1 LLKPSGRRQGMGR
14 IRQKYIKR
22 SARLLLERYPDKF
35 TGDYE
40 QNRNALDGVA
50 TIGSKPLKNKIAG
63 YITTLLKQKIEER

>member
-1 LLKPSGRRQGMGR
+1 MGR

-35 TGDYE
+35 STDYR
-40 QNRNALDGVA
+40 QNRSALEGLA
-50 TIGSKPLKNKIAG
+50 SIESKPLRNKIAG

>member
-1 LLKPSGRRQGMGR
+1 MGR

-22 SARLLLERYPDKF
+22 SARLLLEKCPDKF

>member
-1 LLKPSGRRQGMGR
+1 MGR

-22 SARLLLERYPDKF
+22 SARLLLEKYPDKF
-35 TGDYE
+35 TGEYE

-63 YITTLLKQKIEER
+63 YITTLLKQKSEEA

>member
-1 LLKPSGRRQGMGR
+1 MGR

-35 TGDYE
+35 TGDFE

>member
-1 LLKPSGRRQGMGR
+1 MGR

-22 SARLLLERYPDKF
+22 SARLLLEKYPDKF

-50 TIGSKPLKNKIAG
+50 SIGSKPLRNKIAG

>member
-1 LLKPSGRRQGMGR
+1 MGR

-50 TIGSKPLKNKIAG
+50 TVGSKPLRNKIAG

>member
-1 LLKPSGRRQGMGR
+1 MGR

>member
-1 LLKPSGRRQGMGR
+1 MGR

-22 SARLLLERYPDKF
+22 SARLLLEKYPDKF

>member
-1 LLKPSGRRQGMGR
+1 MGR

-22 SARLLLERYPDKF
+22 SARLLLEKYPDKF

-63 YITTLLKQKIEER
+63 YIATLVKQKSEEA

>member
-1 LLKPSGRRQGMGR
+1 MGR

-22 SARLLLERYPDKF
+22 SARLLLEKYPDKF
-35 TGDYE
+35 TGDFE

-63 YITTLLKQKIEER
+63 YITTLLKQKSEEA

>member
-1 LLKPSGRRQGMGR
+1 MGR

-22 SARLLLERYPDKF
+22 SARLLLEKYPDKF
-35 TGDYE
+35 TGDYQ

-63 YITTLLKQKIEER
+63 YIATLVKQKSEEA

>member
-1 LLKPSGRRQGMGR
+1 MGR

-40 QNRNALDGVA
+40 QNRNALDGIA
-50 TIGSKPLKNKIAG
+50 NIGSKPLKNKIAG
-63 YITTLLKQKIEER
+63 YIATLLKQKSEEA

>member
-1 LLKPSGRRQGMGR
+1 MGR

-50 TIGSKPLKNKIAG
+50 DIGSKPLKNKIAG
-63 YITTLLKQKIEER
+63 YIATLLKQKSDEG

>member
-1 LLKPSGRRQGMGR
+1 MGR

-22 SARLLLERYPDKF
+22 SARQLLEKYPDKF

-50 TIGSKPLKNKIAG
+50 SIGSKPLKNKIAG
-63 YITTLLKQKIEER
+63 YITTLIKQKIEER

>member
-1 LLKPSGRRQGMGR
+1 MGR

-40 QNRNALDGVA
+40 QNCNALEGLA
-50 TIGSKPLKNKIAG
+50 SIGSKPLKNKIAG
-63 YITTLLKQKIEER
+63 YIATLLKQKSEEV

>member
-1 LLKPSGRRQGMGR
+1 MGR

-22 SARLLLERYPDKF
+22 SARLLLEKYPDKF

-50 TIGSKPLKNKIAG
+50 SIGSKPLKNKIAG

>member
-1 LLKPSGRRQGMGR
+1 MGR

-22 SARLLLERYPDKF
+22 SARLLLEKYPDKF
-35 TGDYE
+35 TGDYQ

-63 YITTLLKQKIEER
+63 YIATLMKQKSEEA

>member
-1 LLKPSGRRQGMGR
+1 MGR

-35 TGDYE
+35 TGDYA

-63 YITTLLKQKIEER
+63 YIATLVKQKSEEA

>member
-1 LLKPSGRRQGMGR
+1 MSR

-35 TGDYE
+35 SPDYR
-40 QNRNALDGVA
+40 QNLRALEGLA
-50 TIGSKPLKNKIAG
+50 SIESKPLRNKIAG

>member
-1 LLKPSGRRQGMGR
+1 MGR

-40 QNRNALDGVA
+40 QNRNALEGLA
-50 TIGSKPLKNKIAG
+50 EIGSKPLKNKIAG
-63 YITTLLKQKIEER
+63 YIATLLKQKSEEV

>member
-1 LLKPSGRRQGMGR
+1 MGR

-22 SARLLLERYPDKF
+22 SARLLLERFPDKF

-50 TIGSKPLKNKIAG
+50 SIGSKPLKNKIAG
-63 YITTLLKQKIEER
+63 YIATLVKQKSEEA

>member
-1 LLKPSGRRQGMGR
+1 MGR

-22 SARLLLERYPDKF
+22 SARLLLEKYPDKF

-63 YITTLLKQKIEER
+63 YIATLMKQKSEEA

>member
-1 LLKPSGRRQGMGR
+1 MGR

-22 SARLLLERYPDKF
+22 SARLLLEKYPDKF

-63 YITTLLKQKIEER
+63 YITTLLKQKSEEA